1 MDTEKILEGLE
12 KAKQVLM
19 DKVPVLDAWDAIKA
33 VTAAIGWMSI
43 KEERT

>member
-19 DKVPVLDAWDAIKA
+19 DKVPAMDAWDAIKA
-33 VTAAIGWMSI
+33 IKAAISCL
-43 KEERT
+43 ESA